1 MGENG
6 RRHVL
11 KHFDRRV
18 KANEY
23 LDILQKI
30 VNNS

>member
-11 KHFDRRV
+11 KYFDRRV
-18 KANEY
+18 KAQEY
-23 LDILQKI
+23 LRILEG
-30 VNNS
+30 VVHNA